1 MNYLKRFFDGLQR
14 DVRLFLFLLLLI
26 EVYRLIFIAMMSSSY
41 MTPETPTSEIAS
53 ALWTGLRLSL
63 KTAGIFTLF
72 SFLFATIIG
81 LGSKVRLAIGVLAS
95 FILSILFQARF
106 PYYKEFQSTFGMEVI
121 HGLHDD
127 IGALFLTFI
136 ESYGFIWRF
145 LLAIILT
152 VICVAILSR
161 ILLLK
166 TSPLP
171 TLPTKGK
178 QIGFTVGMFFAIG
191 MIGLFIRFGGSLNY
205 AGGINWEN
213 AGVTSDYFLNECILD
228 DVQALYRAHAIEK
241 RMQIGDISG
250 VDKQNIMSYAK
261 DIAGHSELD
270 EKNLVPYLER
280 KTGGNSIDKPQHIF
294 IILGENWMQWPLL
307 GKYDDLHIADGLKSL
322 ISEEKCY
329 YSRNF
334 LPNGDFTSMAITGLV
349 TGLSDVNIRVNYQP
363 RTYTEVYP
371 TSMAEPFKRLGYQV
385 DFWYGGVP
393 SWDNINKLALAQ
405 GFDNF
410 YGYPD
415 FHAPKQNAWG
425 TTDKNLFNALEDHLA
440 NEKPTVHLIMTTT
453 NHPPY
458 NLNLTAE
465 GYNTTRVREEM
476 MKYPYVDDAQNLA
489 VELGHYWYMDLAAT
503 QFIKNV
509 SVKFPSSLFVLTG
522 DHAVRTDPSTRP
534 TLFEHYSVPFVLYG
548 NGVTKNIL
556 PEDAVGGH
564 TSIVPTLIE
573 LIAPK
578 DFTYHSIAPPLNKSN
593 GAGFSR
599 EVYISDSTIGKIDAD
614 TVELLPH
621 LASKELTQVNLSTEK
636 TNAKYV
642 VSMMRTLSWWL
653 LNNGTSL
660 IETNGSEN

>member
-1 MNYLKRFFDGLQR
+1 MKKFFEGLQF
-14 DVRLFLFLLLLI
+14 DFRLFAFLLLLI
-26 EVYRLIFIAMMSSSY
+26 EVYRLLFIAMMSSSY
-41 MTPETPTSEIAS
+41 MTPETPSTEIAS
-53 ALWTGLRLSL
+53 ALWAGLRLSL

-81 LGSKVRLAIGVLAS
+81 LGTKVRLGIGIIAS
-95 FILSILFQARF
+95 LMLSILFQARF
-106 PYYKEFQSTFGMEVI
+106 PYYREFQSTFGMEVI

-127 IGALFLTFI
+127 VWALFLTFVS
-136 ESYGFIWRF
+136 SYGLIWR
-145 LLAIILT
+145 LLIAILLT
-152 VICVAILSR
+152 IVCTAILSR
-161 ILLLK
+161 LMLIK
-166 TSPLP
+166 PRPLP
-171 TLPTKGK
+171 TIKTKSR
-178 QIGFTVGMFFAIG
+178 QIGFTVGLFFAIAAA
-191 MIGLFIRFGGSLNY
+191 GLFIRFGGSFNY

-228 DVQALYRAHAIEK
+228 DVQALYRAHAMEK
-241 RMQIGDISG
+241 RMQIGEISG
-250 VDKQNIMSYAK
+250 VEKQNIVEYAK
-261 DIAGHSELD
+261 NIAGHEELD

-280 KTGGNSIDKPQHIF
+280 KTGGSKIDKPQHIF

-334 LPNGDFTSMAITGLV
+334 LPNGDFTSTAITGLV

-393 SWDNINKLALAQ
+393 SWDNINKLAIAQ
-405 GFDNF
+405 GFDHF

-415 FHAPKQNAWG
+415 YHAPKQNAWG
-425 TTDKNLFNALEDHLA
+425 TADKNLFNALEDHLA

-476 MKYPYVDDAQNLA
+476 VKFPYVEDAQNLA

-503 QFIKNV
+503 QFVKNV
-509 SVKFPSSLFVLTG
+509 SVKFPSSLFVITG

-534 TLFEHYSVPFVLYG
+534 TLFEHNSVPFVLYG
-548 NGVTKNIL
+548 NGINKEIL
-556 PEDAVGGH
+556 PADAVGGH

-578 DFTYHSIAPPLNKSN
+578 DFPYHSIAPPLNHGN
-593 GAGFSR
+593 GAGFNR

-614 TVELLPH
+614 MVELLPH

-660 IETNGSEN
+660 IAEPTSDN